1 MMQIALVGIG
11 GAIGSIARYL
21 TGVAVGRFFPA
32 SPTWSGT
39 MVVYVLGGL
48 FMGLLV
54 GTLAL
59 KVSEGSE
66 RWRLLFAVGLL
77 GGFTTFSS
85 FALDA
90 AGLLQR
96 RDEMSL
102 VIYVVGSV
110 LLSIGGLML
119 GLFIARRVFS

>member
-11 GAIGSIARYL
+11 GAFGSICRYL
-21 TGVAVGRFFPA
+21 TGVAVGRLFPA
-32 SPTWSGT
+32 SPTWTGT
-39 MVVYVLGGL
+39 FVVNVLGGL
-48 FMGLLV
+48 LMGLLV

-66 RWRLLFAVGLL
+66 RWRLLLAVGVL

-110 LLSIGGLML
+110 LLSIGALML